1 MKRKRNC
8 KSIAIDGY
16 SYNLKSQLQ
25 NGNKFYLCKK
35 RHTEKCQGKVILSP
49 NGLIVEKLN
58 HSCGGI
64 DKVDK
69 PLDDDG
75 LENVQEYEKISDG
88 DKCPGFIKMTPNN
101 RIVKEVDHTCSGNYT
116 VDKPSGNNGLEK
128 VQEYEVIGKKFKIN
142 GHRYYFRV
150 EFKSKNKYFQCILSN
165 STKNRCLGSITITP
179 NLQIAKKVE
188 HNCIDLQEMERVLE
202 YEEIGRQ
209 FKINGHRYYFRVEF
223 KSMNKYFQCLH
234 YNSTKKR
241 CHGTITITPN
251 NQIVKKVDHTCS
263 GKYTVDKPSENNGLE
278 EVQEYEGNGNNFKI
292 NGHTY
297 HFTTEPKTGNKYFR
311 CIYTNTKKCPG
322 SFVITPNCGIAKK
335 VEHTCIGIDAEEKSL
350 EDNELEEVHEYE
362 EIRDKFK
369 INGHL
374 YYFPSEL
381 STNKYYQCIYTT
393 STRKKCQGSILL
405 TPNNRIVKKVD
416 HSCHQ
421 VCKITPQKTSKTAE
435 EKACPS
441 LSVGLLK

>member
-1 MKRKRNC
+1 MKKKCCIKHKRKC

-25 NGNKFYLCKK
+25 NGNSFYLCKK
-35 RHTEKCQGKVILSP
+35 RHTERCHGKVVLSP
-49 NGLIVEKLN
+49 NGLIVEKRN
-58 HSCGGI
+58 HSCSSI
-64 DKVDK
+64 HKVDK
-69 PLDDDG
+69 PLEDDG
-75 LENVQEYEKISDG
+75 LENVQEYEKISGRRFKINGYRYTLSHVHKTGNKYFKCVCAYLIG
-88 DKCPGFIKMTPNN
+88 DKCPGFI
-101 RIVKEVDHTCSGNYT
+101 I
-116 VDKPSGNNGLEK
+116 
-128 VQEYEVIGKKFKIN
+128 
-142 GHRYYFRV
+142 
-150 EFKSKNKYFQCILSN
+150 
-165 STKNRCLGSITITP
+165 
-179 NLQIAKKVE
+179 
-188 HNCIDLQEMERVLE
+188 
-202 YEEIGRQ
+202 
-209 FKINGHRYYFRVEF
+209 
-223 KSMNKYFQCLH
+223 
-234 YNSTKKR
+234 
-241 CHGTITITPN
+241 ITPN

-335 VEHTCIGIDAEEKSL
+335 VEHTCIGIDAEEKLL
-350 EDNELEEVHEYE
+350 EDSELEEVHEYE
-362 EIRDKFK
+362 EIRNKFK

-381 STNKYYQCIYTT
+381 SDNKYFKCIYANL
-393 STRKKCQGSILL
+393 TRKKCQGSILL
-405 TPNNRIVKKVD
+405 TPNNRIAKKVD